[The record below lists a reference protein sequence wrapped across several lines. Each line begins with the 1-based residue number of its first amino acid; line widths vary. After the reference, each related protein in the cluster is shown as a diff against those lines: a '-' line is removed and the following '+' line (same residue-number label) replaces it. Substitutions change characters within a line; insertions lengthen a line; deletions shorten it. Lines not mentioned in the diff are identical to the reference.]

1 MVSIALHNMDKADIS
16 AAHIHGPA
24 AVGETA
30 PALVVIDHTQ
40 FAPKA
45 GQRDNVLE
53 LSVSFNVDMF
63 E

>member
-1 MVSIALHNMDKADIS
+1 MDKADIS